1 MAPGRKMYPSEGTR
15 AHRTRVCITGDRGRR
30 MCFHRLRVAAR
41 ESLHIFNWSKSGVS
55 RSHTTDV
62 QLVTAIHGSVGV
74 CSEWLM
80 VTC

>member
-1 MAPGRKMYPSEGTR
+1 MYHSEGIRT
-15 AHRTRVCITGDRGRR
+15 HRTRICVTGDRGRHT
-30 MCFHRLRVAAR
+30 CFHRLRGIAR
-41 ESLHIFNWSKSGVS
+41 ERVHIFNWSKSGVS

-62 QLVTAIHGSVGV
+62 QLVTAIRGSVGV